1 MQYQDVLVQFPVSI
15 TLAMLAEAAFGRG
28 LALSST
34 FLPEPASHWAGS
46 WQERA
51 QGQPGRNPGTL
62 IHAGT
67 ATLTFPCL
75 GVGTGHS
82 ESAGNQLCLQHLV
95 LFSFLR
101 IQWLRKRGNSF
112 HYPGSG
118 IAKRQ
123 RLMPLKHKQLVL
135 KHNMA
140 DLL

>member
-82 ESAGNQLCLQHLV
+82 ESAGNQLCLQHLSPV
-95 LFSFLR
+95 FISQDSVAEKEGKLLSLS
-101 IQWLRKRGNSF
+101 WLRHSKK
-112 HYPGSG
+112 
-118 IAKRQ
+118 AKINAI
-123 RLMPLKHKQLVL
+123 KT
-135 KHNMA
+135 
-140 DLL
+140 